1 MSKTKIS
8 VIVGVVLALLI
19 VASGVIV
26 VPRFLNASQK
36 STRPNITYHRSAELA
51 QPDHSAQSTV
61 AVQSQTANNPWGITI
76 DEQHGLVWVAEPGCD
91 PTPVCQSAFP
101 SIIGEYSQA
110 DGSLIENFKEP
121 DSTYS
126 SPLFVTLDN
135 QGDVWFTEPTTDHI
149 GELIPS
155 TNIWHQWP
163 LPKGTMPYDLL
174 FDKNGNLWFT
184 EFGSSAIGFFNPR
197 TQLYVQ
203 TLLPTANSN
212 PYGITMDIHG
222 NIWFTENA
230 LNVEKIGTFTP
241 TTTGKIQIT
250 EYVVPFKQPH
260 LITSDKNGNIWFS
273 GAFEGT
279 IGKFDPA
286 TGVTQTYLVSLF
298 CKQITTGICETHISG
313 IVIDPHGNVW
323 FTDSLGGRVGYLVPS
338 SGQVFEAILSK
349 HDAHPHDG
357 LAIDNYGTIWFTE
370 EFNFQLD
377 MWPADTWQTQTAPA
391 K

>member
-36 STRPNITYHRSAELA
+36 PTRPNITYHRSAELA

-101 SIIGEYSQA
+101 SVIGEYSQA

-163 LPKGTMPYDLL
+163 LPKGSMPYDLL
-174 FDKNGNLWFT
+174 FDKN
-184 EFGSSAIGFFNPR
+184 
-197 TQLYVQ
+197 
-203 TLLPTANSN
+203 
-212 PYGITMDIHG
+212 G

-241 TTTGKIQIT
+241 TTSGKIQIT
-250 EYVVPFKQPH
+250 EYSVPFKQPH